1 MIFRTFSL
9 SKAGG
14 RKINED
20 YCAHLQLDDRACWLV
35 ADGLGGHKGGSVAS
49 QTVVEAFLRTFRE
62 RPSLAEES
70 LSLCL
75 AAAEQHLHKTQEEN
89 VRLSSMMTTLV
100 SVVSDYQKAV
110 WAYAGDSRLYIF
122 RKGALIFQTEDHSIP
137 QSLVK
142 GGYLKPEEIRY
153 HEDRNRL
160 LKAMGRG
167 KTNPS
172 INLTGHVFA
181 RGDAM
186 LLCTDGFWEHVL
198 EEEMEAGLVNA
209 ASPEKWLLGLENLL
223 LQRVT
228 GKYDNYT
235 GIAVFIT

>member
-1 MIFRTFSL
+1 MIFQTFSL

-20 YCAHLQLDDRACWLV
+20 YCAHLQLADRACWLV

-49 QTVVEAFLRTFRE
+49 RTVVEAFLRTFRE
-62 RPSLAEES
+62 IPFLTEES

-75 AAAEQHLHKTQEEN
+75 TAAEQYLRKTQEEN
-89 VRLSSMMTTLV
+89 VRLSAMMTTLV
-100 SVVSDYQKAV
+100 SVVSDYKKAV
-110 WAYAGDSRLYIF
+110 WAHAGDSRLYIF
-122 RKGALIFQTEDHSIP
+122 RKGALLFQTEDHSIP

-142 GGYLKPEEIRY
+142 GGFLKPEEIRY

-160 LKAMGRG
+160 VKAMGRES
-167 KTNPS
+167 TNPS
-172 INLTGHVFA
+172 INLTGHAFA
-181 RGDAM
+181 RGDVM

-198 EEEMEAGLVNA
+198 EEEMEAALGKA
-209 ASPEKWLLGLENLL
+209 ESPERWLLSLEELL

-228 GKYDNYT
+228 GEHDNYT

>member
-1 MIFRTFSL
+1 M
-9 SKAGG
+9 
-14 RKINED
+14 
-20 YCAHLQLDDRACWLV
+20 

-62 RPSLAEES
+62 MPSWTEES
-70 LSLCL
+70 LGLCL
-75 AAAEQHLHKTQEEN
+75 AAAEQHLRKAQEQN
-89 VRLSSMMTTLV
+89 ARLSSMMTTLV

-122 RKGALIFQTEDHSIP
+122 RKGALLFQTEDHSIP

-142 GGYLKPEEIRY
+142 GGYLKPGEIRY

-172 INLTGHVFA
+172 VSLTGHAFA

-186 LLCTDGFWEHVL
+186 LLCTDGFWELVL
-198 EEEMEAGLVNA
+198 EEEMEAGLRKA
-209 ASPEKWLLGLENLL
+209 ASPERWLLSLEKLL
-223 LQRVT
+223 LQRAT
-228 GKYDNYT
+228 GEHDNYT